1 MRTRPYL
8 LHLDPDPAGTNAGQP
23 APAPPVSTLAYTP
36 AGPTGPTGPGAPTG
50 QPAPAPTS
58 PPTPQPSS
66 ALPFN
71 FNVNVG
77 GQPVPPTPIPA
88 AQPPAEGQPRPTTLV
103 ISEDEFK
110 KYQTAMAEQLARL
123 EKAETD
129 RIKAVAE
136 KEGIQRGLEEERKR
150 LEAKHAEEQKTWQ
163 AQHDRFATQAN
174 EERQR
179 IAAEVAKR
187 DQMLAEMESRYH
199 GTIKSREIG
208 DSLAGVEFVS
218 PTAAKQARALLE
230 PLFTTKPA
238 ADGTIAVVAADDRP
252 AAQVIAEALAS
263 ADYAHF
269 LKPGARGGVGAR
281 GTATR
286 PVPAQQD
293 PQSAHLAELEDRMKQ
308 IFAPVPN
315 GFGRN

>member
-8 LHLDPDPAGTNAGQP
+8 LHLDPDPVGTNAGQP
-23 APAPPVSTLAYTP
+23 APAPPVGTPAYTP

-50 QPAPAPTS
+50 QPAPAPTN
-58 PPTPQPSS
+58 PAPTPQPSS

-88 AQPPAEGQPRPTTLV
+88 AQPAAEGQPRPTTLV

-110 KYQTAMAEQLARL
+110 KYQTAMAEQLSRL

-179 IAAEVAKR
+179 IAAGSGPGGR
-187 DQMLAEMESRYH
+187 PRGRSRP
-199 GTIKSREIG
+199 SRTR
-208 DSLAGVEFVS
+208 S
-218 PTAAKQARALLE
+218 PPTWRSWK
-230 PLFTTKPA
+230 T
-238 ADGTIAVVAADDRP
+238 G
-252 AAQVIAEALAS
+252 
-263 ADYAHF
+263 
-269 LKPGARGGVGAR
+269 
-281 GTATR
+281 
-286 PVPAQQD
+286 
-293 PQSAHLAELEDRMKQ
+293 
-308 IFAPVPN
+308 
-315 GFGRN
+315 